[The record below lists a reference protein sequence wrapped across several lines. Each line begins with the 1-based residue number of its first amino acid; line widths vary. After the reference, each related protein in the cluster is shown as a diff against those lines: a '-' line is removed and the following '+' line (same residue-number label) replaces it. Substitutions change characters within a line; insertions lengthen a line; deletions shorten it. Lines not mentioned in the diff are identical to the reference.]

1 MRMECA
7 IPMRMDTHLRREPY
21 RTSAPRRP
29 VNLSLNSDLVAKA
42 RAEGLNLSS
51 IAEAAV
57 AAALERKALERLR
70 AEIAQGC
77 EVHEQYLAEY
87 GSLSDAVRRQNDA
100 DP

>member
-1 MRMECA
+1 MRMELYQ
-7 IPMRMDTHLRREPY
+7 I
-21 RTSAPRRP
+21 SAPRRP

-51 IAEAAV
+51 LAETAL

-87 GSLSDAVRRQNDA
+87 GSLSDAIRRQNDA